1 MSDTHARL
9 TKLVAEHLCVD
20 IEQVVPEALIAA
32 DEGGAPNLGAD
43 SLDLIEVVMA
53 VEDEFNVSIEGHD
66 ADAVKT
72 VADLF
77 ALVDSKLAPVAG

>member
-20 IEQVVPEALIAA
+20 IEKVVPEALIAA
-32 DEGGAPNLGAD
+32 DEGGAPNLGGD
-43 SLDLIEVVMA
+43 SLDLLEVVMA
-53 VEDEFNVSIEGHD
+53 VEDEFDLHIED
-66 ADAVKT
+66 QETDAVKT